1 MRQLIPLTV
10 LLGALLVAPA
20 PAAAQTDDLWSTVNV
35 CDTPKQANKMGVRAR
50 MPGNGR
56 PGRMFMRFTAQFRDD
71 DGWGRVEGQGR
82 SEWLAAGRSIFRYR
96 ELGFTFSFGA
106 PPAGRSYLMRGL
118 VEFQWRN
125 RKGRVVARARRV
137 TEGGHKTRAADPR
150 GFSAGR
156 CRIETPAG
164 K

>member
-1 MRQLIPLTV
+1 MRQLIPLTA
-10 LLGALLVAPA
+10 LIAALLAVPG
-20 PAAAQTDDLWSTVNV
+20 PAAAATENLWSTVNV
-35 CDTPKQANKMGVRAR
+35 CDTAKQPNKMGVRAR

-56 PGRMFMRFTAQFRDD
+56 RGRMFMRFTAQFRDA

-82 SEWLAAGRSIFRYR
+82 SGWLPAGRSIFRYR

-125 RKGRVVARARRV
+125 RKDRVVARARRV
-137 TEGGHKTRAADPR
+137 TEGGHKTAQADPR
-150 GFSAGR
+150 GFSASR
-156 CRIETPAG
+156 CRIETPPG